1 MSDLNE
7 NIKKLKKHLD
17 IIKEEGVL
25 NVIDGK
31 LKNSNSGKRF
41 SNYSPVDET
50 YICEVAQ
57 SNAEDIDEA
66 SSSSKV
72 AFKEWSKTNPATRK
86 KILHKIADKIVE
98 RSEEI
103 ALCETWDTGQAIR
116 FMSKAAIRG
125 SENFRYF
132 ADKAISAQD
141 GLTLPSGSLL
151 NITKRYPIGPVGIIT
166 PWNTPFMLSLIHI

>member
-31 LKNSNSGKRF
+31 LKNSNSRKKF

-50 YICEVAQ
+50 YICEVVQ

-66 SSSSKV
+66 S
-72 AFKEWSKTNPATRK
+72 
-86 KILHKIADKIVE
+86 
-98 RSEEI
+98 
-103 ALCETWDTGQAIR
+103 
-116 FMSKAAIRG
+116 
-125 SENFRYF
+125 
-132 ADKAISAQD
+132 
-141 GLTLPSGSLL
+141 
-151 NITKRYPIGPVGIIT
+151 
-166 PWNTPFMLSLIHI
+166 

>member
-25 NVIDGK
+25 NVIDGE

-141 GLTLPSGSLL
+141 G
-151 NITKRYPIGPVGIIT
+151 
-166 PWNTPFMLSLIHI
+166 